1 MRVRSHPIRRVVG
14 GLSVIAVAVVLAP
27 AAAVPGFNGADLLVL
42 LAPFVFLFVVL
53 PKGGR
58 S

>member
-1 MRVRSHPIRRVVG
+1 M
-14 GLSVIAVAVVLAP
+14 SVIAVAAVLAP
-27 AAAVPGFNGADLLVL
+27 AAAAPGFNAADLLVL
-42 LAPFVFLFVVL
+42 VSPFVFVAVVL

>member
-1 MRVRSHPIRRVVG
+1 M
-14 GLSVIAVAVVLAP
+14 IAVAVVLAP

-42 LAPFVFLFVVL
+42 ASPFVFLFVVL
-53 PKGGR
+53 PKGGQ